1 MAEKVYY
8 PIGEQDFR
16 ALRNDGCLYVDKTG
30 FIRKIIE
37 SKEKYF
43 FLSRPRRFGKS
54 LFLSTLQYFFE
65 GERSLFKGLEVDFSD
80 WGWEKFPVIRLDLN
94 TERYEAQGQLE
105 ITLESRFNKWELEY
119 GVREKG
125 ENLSARLR
133 NIIEA
138 AHSFTGKPVVILVD
152 EYDKPLV
159 NNLNRDENFLQAC
172 ILISKAVPSISAL
185 SF

>member
-8 PIGEQDFR
+8 PIGEQNFR

-65 GERSLFKGLEVDFSD
+65 GERSLFKGLEVDSSD
-80 WGWEKFPVIRLDLN
+80 WGWEKFPVIRLDLKP
-94 TERYEAQGQLE
+94 TDMRP
-105 ITLESRFNKWELEY
+105 R
-119 GVREKG
+119 V
-125 ENLSARLR
+125 NLKSHL
-133 NIIEA
+133 
-138 AHSFTGKPVVILVD
+138 
-152 EYDKPLV
+152 
-159 NNLNRDENFLQAC
+159 
-172 ILISKAVPSISAL
+172 KAVSINGSWNMGLRRKGRIYRQGLGIL
-185 SF
+185 SKPPIPLPGSLW